1 MMPLTPVLEMVA
13 VQQQA
18 GCRVALSPKKILMG
32 EPKKKKSWTE
42 NFVIETKRVFCTRL

>member
-32 EPKKKKSWTE
+32 EPKKKKS
-42 NFVIETKRVFCTRL
+42 